1 MKDTNELYGNHFSRE
16 STSIAENPNIE
27 NLIPMN
33 DLIDL
38 FSEIENDNFNISYL
52 SSQSLTESDS
62 TSQEVKQTRQKGQ
75 RGYRSKD
82 DGKREMIQR
91 NFCKLL
97 HKLLL
102 ELLNGVKISPI
113 DISVSRSGNKKLIQD
128 LQDFTIKD
136 IFQIFYD
143 KTSKSW
149 SKRNDNLLNSSTIS
163 QKAED
168 FLNTTYSI
176 AYFKYFLPEI
186 NKIFARKKSTK
197 YYTPKKLKDYA
208 KKKFLKKN

>member
-143 KTSKSW
+143 KTS
-149 SKRNDNLLNSSTIS
+149 NNICFQSS
-163 QKAED
+163 
-168 FLNTTYSI
+168 Y
-176 AYFKYFLPEI
+176 
-186 NKIFARKKSTK
+186 NKI
-197 YYTPKKLKDYA
+197 
-208 KKKFLKKN
+208 

>member
-1 MKDTNELYGNHFSRE
+1 MKDTNELYENHFSRE
-16 STSIAENPNIE
+16 STSSAENPNRE
-27 NLIPMN
+27 NQIPKN
-33 DLIDL
+33 DLI
-38 FSEIENDNFNISYL
+38 SELENNSFNISCL
-52 SSQSLTESDS
+52 NSPSRTESDS
-62 TSQEVKQTRQKGQ
+62 TSQEEVRQTRQKG
-75 RGYRSKD
+75 RTGYRSKD

-91 NFCKLL
+91 NFCKFLY
-97 HKLLL
+97 KLLL

-113 DISVSRSGNKKLIQD
+113 DKSVSRSGNKKLIQD

-136 IFQIFYD
+136 IFQSFYD

-149 SKRNDNLLNSSTIS
+149 SKRNNNSLNSSTIP
-163 QKAED
+163 QKADD
-168 FLNTTYSI
+168 FLKSTYSS

-208 KKKFLKKN
+208 KKKFLKKK

>member
-16 STSIAENPNIE
+16 STSSAENQNRE
-27 NLIPMN
+27 NQIPKN
-33 DLIDL
+33 DLI
-38 FSEIENDNFNISYL
+38 SEFESDGFNISCL
-52 SSQSLTESDS
+52 NSQSRTESDS
-62 TSQEVKQTRQKGQ
+62 TSQEEVKQTRQKG
-75 RGYRSKD
+75 RTGYRSKD

-97 HKLLL
+97 YILLL
-102 ELLNGVKISPI
+102 GLLNGVEISPI
-113 DISVSRSGNKKLIQD
+113 DKSVSRSGNKKLIQD

-149 SKRNDNLLNSSTIS
+149 SKRDNNLLNSSTFP
-163 QKAED
+163 QKAKD
-168 FLNTTYSI
+168 FLNTTYSS
-176 AYFKYFLPEI
+176 AYFKYFLPAI
-186 NKIFARKKSTK
+186 NTIFARKKPTK